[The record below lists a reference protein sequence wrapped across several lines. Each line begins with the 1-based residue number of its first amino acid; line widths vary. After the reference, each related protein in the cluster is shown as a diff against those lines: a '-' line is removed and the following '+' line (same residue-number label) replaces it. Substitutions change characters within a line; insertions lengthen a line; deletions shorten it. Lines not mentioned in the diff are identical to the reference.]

1 MLSARVRIFHIRCLV
16 DFARTYLM
24 AYFLRRRLYILN
36 TERQDRS
43 SVVERDWPK
52 DNSCVQKIAKPG
64 KPMDLHRFWDG
75 VITSSSNMTRPRS
88 EATALRNRQEFQ
100 SS

>member
-24 AYFLRRRLYILN
+24 AYLLRRRLYILN

-64 KPMDLHRFWDG
+64 KAMDLHRQPLIVLAF
-75 VITSSSNMTRPRS
+75 VLFLLEIAAR
-88 EATALRNRQEFQ
+88 
-100 SS
+100 

>member
-24 AYFLRRRLYILN
+24 AYLLRRRLYVLN

-43 SVVERDWPK
+43 SVV
-52 DNSCVQKIAKPG
+52 
-64 KPMDLHRFWDG
+64 
-75 VITSSSNMTRPRS
+75 
-88 EATALRNRQEFQ
+88 
-100 SS
+100 